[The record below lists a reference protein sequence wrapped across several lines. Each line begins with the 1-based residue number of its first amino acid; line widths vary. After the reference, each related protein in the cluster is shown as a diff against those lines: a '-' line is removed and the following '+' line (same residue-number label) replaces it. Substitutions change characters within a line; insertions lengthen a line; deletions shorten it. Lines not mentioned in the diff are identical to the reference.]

1 MSAPPKPVP
10 LTTVESTETS
20 ESGAQTLT
28 LSVGPQHS
36 GSGHMRLI
44 VEVDGDIIVN
54 VAPDP
59 GYVHRGIEKIIE
71 LRNIIKS
78 IPVIERPSII
88 DASNLN
94 HAWVRSIEEI
104 QGVEVPRRG
113 QYLRTL
119 LNEMNRIMSH
129 LYWLSIYG
137 VFLGHTTMFMWPLGD
152 RELFIDLAEKLTGA
166 RITYSY
172 LVPGGV
178 RRDLPPGFAEEAVKR
193 TEYFEKRLGEY
204 DKIFFNNPLFTSR
217 SKGVGILP
225 RQDAIALGCTGPTL
239 RGSGVDVDLR
249 QDEPYGAYA
258 KLDFDVPTRKE
269 CDSYSRA
276 YVRMDEMRES
286 CKLIRQI
293 VKDIPAGPIRRKAP
307 IVLPRGEAYGRVESA
322 RGECSFFM
330 IGGGGDKPERVRIIT
345 GSYRNMTA
353 ISAVL
358 KGAHLADMPTAWWSI
373 DYWPVE
379 AEDR

>member
-1 MSAPPKPVP
+1 M
-10 LTTVESTETS
+10 
-20 ESGAQTLT
+20 
-28 LSVGPQHS
+28 
-36 GSGHMRLI
+36 I

-119 LNEMNRIMSH
+119 LNEMNRIISH

-193 TEYFEKRLGEY
+193 TEYFEKRLKEY
-204 DKIFFNNPLFTSR
+204 DRIFFNNPLFTSR
-217 SKGVGILP
+217 AKGIGVLSKEK
-225 RQDAIALGCTGPTL
+225 AIELGCTGPTL
-239 RGSGVDVDLR
+239 RGSGVDADLR
-249 QDEPYGAYA
+249 KDEPYAAYPE
-258 KLDFDVPTRKE
+258 LDFEVSTRPDGDARE
-269 CDSYSRA
+269 LQDNTADRQEDSFRTNQEKGTDSFATWCGVWKGQVGPR
-276 YVRMDEMRES
+276 RMQLLSYRGGR
-286 CKLIRQI
+286 RQALSGT
-293 VKDIPAGPIRRKAP
+293 VYHRF
-307 IVLPRGEAYGRVESA
+307 LPEYGRYSCGFAWKPFGGHAYCLVEYRLLA
-322 RGECSFFM
+322 GRGGQVDSN
-330 IGGGGDKPERVRIIT
+330 
-345 GSYRNMTA
+345 GSDYRQ
-353 ISAVL
+353 SE
-358 KGAHLADMPTAWWSI
+358 GCG
-373 DYWPVE
+373 
-379 AEDR
+379 